1 VDKRYLLIGSSGTL
15 GSKFA
20 ECLPIDSINIPG
32 KTIREWFYRKDSS
45 ATKRAIRSQIQLSS
59 DREWILINCIGVTNP
74 RANNRDLLKANY
86 EIPLAILESV
96 KGQLSTFVNLGS
108 TLEHYILEGSNVYL
122 LSKRKFSKYLEEI
135 NKEIKIINF
144 KLNTVYGGSNN
155 PTHMLIGHLENA
167 IRHEAI
173 LPLSSGRQIREY
185 QHVND
190 LVPALLDGIK
200 NETLSGDVQVNT
212 GSSLRIKEFVSGVME
227 SFNLENLLKF
237 DSLNDPLDDNYADY
251 TETSNWLD
259 ASRFRDPIQ
268 GVADYI
274 RSRIES

>member
-32 KTIREWFYRKDSS
+32 KTIREWFSRKDSS
-45 ATKRAIRSQIQLSS
+45 ATNRAIRSQIQLSPDS
-59 DREWILINCIGVTNP
+59 EWILINGIGLTNP
-74 RANNRDLLKANY
+74 RANNKDLLKVNY
-86 EIPLAILESV
+86 EIPLEILERV
-96 KGQLSTFVNLGS
+96 KGQISTFVNLGS
-108 TLEHYILEGSNVYL
+108 TLESYLLEGSNGYL

-135 NKEIKIINF
+135 NKDIKIMNF
-144 KLNTVYGGSNN
+144 KLNTVYGGSDN

-167 IRHEAI
+167 IRREAV
-173 LPLSSGRQIREY
+173 LLLSSGRQIREY

-190 LVPALLDGIK
+190 LVPAIMDCIK
-200 NETLSGDVQVNT
+200 KGTLSGDIQVNT
-212 GSSLRIKEFVSGVME
+212 GSSLRIKEFVSGVMR
-227 SFNLENLLKF
+227 SFKRENLLKF

-251 TETSNWLD
+251 TEASNWLD
-259 ASRFRDPIQ
+259 SSRFREPIQ

>member
-1 VDKRYLLIGSSGTL
+1 
-15 GSKFA
+15 
-20 ECLPIDSINIPG
+20 
-32 KTIREWFYRKDSS
+32 
-45 ATKRAIRSQIQLSS
+45 
-59 DREWILINCIGVTNP
+59 
-74 RANNRDLLKANY
+74 
-86 EIPLAILESV
+86 
-96 KGQLSTFVNLGS
+96 
-108 TLEHYILEGSNVYL
+108 
-122 LSKRKFSKYLEEI
+122 
-135 NKEIKIINF
+135 
-144 KLNTVYGGSNN
+144 
-155 PTHMLIGHLENA
+155 MLIGHLENA

-237 DSLNDPLDDNYADY
+237 DCLNDPLDDNYADY

-259 ASRFRDPIQ
+259 TSRFRDPIQ